1 MGSSPAHFP
10 QRASRLGSVSL
21 KLQGRALT
29 NTATVAAKESHI
41 ECFRGLLVHGAII
54 CGGNFSGESD
64 LMETDFGLE
73 HVGLLGVVSKE
84 EEDWEKWELEQ
95 REKWERGEYDEQQ
108 EGVDGAWPTI
118 EDKSVPEAEE
128 NAKKKKK
135 PDMPRPRS
143 KKESRDTGVS

>member
-1 MGSSPAHFP
+1 
-10 QRASRLGSVSL
+10 L

-29 NTATVAAKESHI
+29 NTATAAAKESHI
-41 ECFRGLLVHGAII
+41 EHFRGLLVHGAII

-118 EDKSVPEAEE
+118 EDKSGSEQRQKPPRKRVPEAEE
-128 NAKKKKK
+128 NVKKKKK